1 MSGSPS
7 PADPSSIHVD
17 IDDRQQAYSTK
28 SATLAR
34 LLSAVLREQHG
45 EVTGEV
51 GLAFIELDEMR
62 ELNRDHMGV
71 DAPTDV
77 LAFPIDAAPGRDPVP
92 AGQPVMFGD
101 IVICP
106 EYASRAPQPLDDELP
121 SSPAPPFGRRV
132 PPDRARS
139 GYSSEPTAK
148 LIPPNFRKP
157 RFDKNLEAFALRV
170 FVGVFGPPL
179 PWGCE
184 HQRQ

>member
-17 IDDRQQAYSTK
+17 IDDRQQAYPTK

-34 LLSAVLREQHG
+34 LLSAVLSEQHG

-51 GLAFIELDEMR
+51 GLAFIELDEMT

-106 EYASRAPQPLDDELP
+106 EYASRAPQAFDDEL
-121 SSPAPPFGRRV
+121 ALLVVHGALHLLGHDHAE
-132 PPDRARS
+132 PD
-139 GYSSEPTAK
+139 ETAVMK
-148 LIPPNFRKP
+148 ALEVDMLE
-157 RFDKNLEAFALRV
+157 RFATR
-170 FVGVFGPPL
+170 
-179 PWGCE
+179 
-184 HQRQ
+184 